1 MMKKYIILLV
11 FAFVAF
17 AASAQVPANSTI
29 DFGAGVYYEYTGLA
43 GDTALNGT
51 THIDVTWKVARN
63 DLYLYRVEAE
73 MDEISGSATGIVILQ
88 GSMNGSDFFEI
99 DTLTT
104 VAGVEALS
112 ADGTVAIQDLTTGVA
127 WRYMKALGKIST
139 TGKWDLNYLRF
150 RAVGKNE

>member
-1 MMKKYIILLV
+1 MLTL
-11 FAFVAF
+11 AFVAF
-17 AASAQVPANSTI
+17 AVSAQQPASSVI
-29 DFGAGVYYEYTGLA
+29 DFSAGSYFEYTGVV
-43 GDTALNGT
+43 GDTALDGT
-51 THIDVTWKVARN
+51 THIDVTWKVSRN
-63 DLYLYRVEAE
+63 DLFLYRVEAE
-73 MDEISGSATGIVILQ
+73 LDEISGSATGIVILQ
-88 GSMNGSDFFEI
+88 GSMNGTDFFEI

-127 WRYMKALGKIST
+127 WRYLKALGKIST